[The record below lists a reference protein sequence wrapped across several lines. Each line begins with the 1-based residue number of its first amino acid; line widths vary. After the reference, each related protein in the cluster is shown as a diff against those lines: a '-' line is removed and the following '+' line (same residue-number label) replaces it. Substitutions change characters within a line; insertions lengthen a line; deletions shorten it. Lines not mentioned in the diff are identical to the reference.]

1 MPASPRRGG
10 RWRCCTS
17 RTSSGARFK
26 ISIQLWAHKSL
37 NGAQVQACKAE
48 QTSKT
53 ETQHVMIELAG
64 GRRQFDQ
71 VCHRPAAKSAIAVPA
86 ESIPQHCVGRHLRG
100 GGKLEMEEIGFGR
113 QGDGM
118 LKDKASKRDHPC
130 LPCCP
135 PSLRRLSERIADA
148 SPDFIKQAEFLKKV
162 PVSWRS
168 GPWSVCAIAWMA
180 LVIPTICFAIPV
192 WASVYAPSLTEWPAR
207 RPAVM
212 TPNCFMALA
221 ALRGMFGL
229 GFLFIALMPAFKGMT
244 WIFCT
249 YTIQHFTLLTL
260 RLLLSALSMAP
271 GLSFLADLATVLR
284 YPALCGTVVTV
295 VIWWLVLVPIIHLGL
310 RDDAKKRA
318 GFWAFNM
325 SPTLLIVHGLNFP
338 VAIAEFML
346 SGVPLLPIDLWFGL
360 LYAVLYLT
368 FYLLVLDAN
377 HIFYY
382 VILTPRIHA
391 SCLVYSGIAAMYVG
405 IYNLANQ
412 MLLQASAFH

>member
-1 MPASPRRGG
+1 
-10 RWRCCTS
+10 
-17 RTSSGARFK
+17 
-26 ISIQLWAHKSL
+26 
-37 NGAQVQACKAE
+37 
-48 QTSKT
+48 
-53 ETQHVMIELAG
+53 
-64 GRRQFDQ
+64 
-71 VCHRPAAKSAIAVPA
+71 
-86 ESIPQHCVGRHLRG
+86 
-100 GGKLEMEEIGFGR
+100 
-113 QGDGM
+113 
-118 LKDKASKRDHPC
+118 
-130 LPCCP
+130 
-135 PSLRRLSERIADA
+135 
-148 SPDFIKQAEFLKKV
+148 
-162 PVSWRS
+162 
-168 GPWSVCAIAWMA
+168 
-180 LVIPTICFAIPV
+180 
-192 WASVYAPSLTEWPAR
+192 
-207 RPAVM
+207 
-212 TPNCFMALA
+212 
-221 ALRGMFGL
+221 
-229 GFLFIALMPAFKGMT
+229 
-244 WIFCT
+244 
-249 YTIQHFTLLTL
+249 
-260 RLLLSALSMAP
+260 MAP

-295 VIWWLVLVPIIHLGL
+295 VIWWLVLVPMIHMGL

-360 LYAVLYLT
+360 LYAVVYLT